1 MKRRRTSVSR
11 DRYFIPLILLILLN
25 GSVMAWSQQADWS
38 VYKERFLSPEGRII
52 DDGNHGVSH
61 SEGQGYGLILAQ
73 INEDHEAFG
82 RIWKWTQ
89 SNLRK
94 RGDHLFAWRWAPAGS
109 DGVGV
114 VEDKNNA
121 TDGDLLIAW
130 GLARAGAA
138 WNNAEFQTSAREIAQ
153 DVRRTMVQPSRYGP
167 ILLPGGQG
175 FVKPEGTVV
184 NLSYWVF
191 PAFRALAKI
200 DPSLDWSRLEQ
211 SGLKLIEAARFS
223 PLNLPPDWLLLG
235 KSSVNLAKE
244 FEAAYGYNAV
254 RIPLYLVWGGI
265 KAAKYYTGFRRVG
278 TSLSNLSN
286 GGPPAKVFLPSGSFD
301 AEPALPGMDAIYR
314 LIAGS
319 GDIGLASVPAPYN
332 GTSEGEKYYSVS
344 LGLLSNRAA
353 VESPNTSQ

>member
-1 MKRRRTSVSR
+1 MKKKRTSASAGR
-11 DRYFIPLILLILLN
+11 SLILWILLIFLN
-25 GSVMAWSQQADWS
+25 GPFVAWSQQADWS

-52 DDGNHGVSH
+52 DDGNQGVSH

-73 INEDHEAFG
+73 INEDREAFG

-94 RGDHLFAWRWAPAGS
+94 RGDHLFAWKWAPAGS
-109 DGVGV
+109 DGAGV

-130 GLARAGAA
+130 ALARAGAA
-138 WNNAEFQTSAREIAQ
+138 WNNVEFQTSAREIAQ
-153 DVRRTMVQPSRYGP
+153 DVRRTMVKPSRYGL

-175 FVKPEGTVV
+175 FVKPEGTIV

-211 SGLKLIEAARFS
+211 SGLKLVEAARFS

-235 KSSVNLAKE
+235 KSSVDLAKG

-265 KAAKYYTGFRRVG
+265 RAAKYYASFRLVG
-278 TSLSNLSN
+278 SSLNDGS
-286 GGPPAKVFLPSGSFD
+286 PPAKVFLPSGKFD
-301 AEPALPGMDAIYR
+301 DEPALQGMAAIYR
-314 LIAGS
+314 LIAGT
-319 GDIGLASVPAPYN
+319 GDIAPASPPAPYD

-344 LGLLSNRAA
+344 LGLLTNCAA
-353 VESPNTSQ
+353 VESPNMSR

>member
-1 MKRRRTSVSR
+1 MTIKRSSASVGW
-11 DRYFIPLILLILLN
+11 YLIGWVFLIIVNGPL
-25 GSVMAWSQQADWS
+25 VAWSEEAGWS
-38 VYKERFLSPEGRII
+38 VYKQRFLSPEGRII
-52 DDGNHGVSH
+52 DDGNHGISH

-73 INEDHEAFG
+73 INGDREAFG

-89 SNLRK
+89 NNLRK

-109 DGVGV
+109 GGVGV

-130 GLARAGAA
+130 GLARAGTA
-138 WNNAEFQTSAREIAQ
+138 WNNGEFEAAAREIAQ
-153 DVRRTMVQPSRYGP
+153 DVRRTMVQPSHYGLV
-167 ILLPGGQG
+167 LLPGGQG

-184 NLSYWVF
+184 NLSYWIF
-191 PAFRALAKI
+191 PAFRALARI

-223 PLNLPPDWLLLG
+223 PLNLPPDWLLVG
-235 KSSVNLAKE
+235 KSSVDVAKG

-265 KAAKYYTGFRRVG
+265 RAAKYYGSFRQVG
-278 TSLSNLSN
+278 GLLND
-286 GGPPAKVFLPSGSFD
+286 GRPPAKVFLPSGKLD
-301 AEPALPGMDAIYR
+301 PEPALQGMAAIYH
-314 LIAGS
+314 LIAGT
-319 GDIGLASVPAPYN
+319 GDVELGSASAPYE

-344 LGLLSNRAA
+344 LGLLSNCAA
-353 VESPNTSQ
+353 VESPAMSR

>member
-1 MKRRRTSVSR
+1 MKKKRTGASMGCFLIR
-11 DRYFIPLILLILLN
+11 WIFLMFLHGPL
-25 GSVMAWSQQADWS
+25 VAWSQQPDWS

-52 DDGNHGVSH
+52 DDGNHGISH

-73 INEDHEAFG
+73 INDDREAFG

-94 RGDHLFAWRWAPAGS
+94 RGDHLFAWRWAPAGA
-109 DGVGV
+109 DGSGV

-138 WNNAEFQTSAREIAQ
+138 WNNAEFQASAREIAQ
-153 DVRRTMVQPSRYGP
+153 DVRRTMVQPSRYGL

-175 FVKPEGTVV
+175 FIKPEGIVI

-211 SGLKLIEAARFS
+211 SGLKLVEAARFS

-235 KSSVNLAKE
+235 KSSVDLPKG
-244 FEAAYGYNAV
+244 FEPAYGYNAV
-254 RIPLYLVWGGI
+254 RIPLYLLWSGI
-265 KAAKYYTGFRRVG
+265 RGAKYYTSFREVG
-278 TSLSNLSN
+278 SSLTDGS
-286 GGPPAKVFLPSGSFD
+286 PPAKVFLPSGTFD
-301 AEPALPGMDAIYR
+301 AQPALQGMAAIYR
-314 LIAGS
+314 LIAGT
-319 GDIGLASVPAPYN
+319 GDIELAGLPAPYD

-344 LGLLSNRAA
+344 LGLLSNCAA
-353 VESPNTSQ
+353 LESPNMSR

>member
-1 MKRRRTSVSR
+1 MKKNRASGCASR
-11 DRYFIPLILLILLN
+11 SFISWIFLILLN
-25 GSVMAWSQQADWS
+25 GPVMGWSQQADWS
-38 VYKERFLSPEGRII
+38 FFKERFLSAEGRII

-73 INEDHEAFG
+73 INEDREAFG

-94 RGDHLFAWRWAPAGS
+94 RGDHLFAWRWSPAGS
-109 DGVGV
+109 DGAGV

-138 WNNAEFQTSAREIAQ
+138 WNNAEFQASAREIAQ
-153 DVRRTMVQPSRYGP
+153 DVRRTMVQPSRYGL

-175 FVKPEGTVV
+175 FIQPEGTVV

-211 SGLKLIEAARFS
+211 SGLKLVEAARFS

-235 KSSVNLAKE
+235 KSSVNLAKG
-244 FEAAYGYNAV
+244 FEAVYGYNAV

-265 KAAKYYTGFRRVG
+265 KAAKYYTSFREIG
-278 TSLSNLSN
+278 SSLSDGS
-286 GGPPAKVFLPSGSFD
+286 PPAKVFLPSGSFD
-301 AEPALPGMDAIYR
+301 AEPALQGMVAIYR
-314 LIAGS
+314 LIAGT
-319 GDIGLASVPAPYN
+319 GDIALSNLSAPYD
-332 GTSEGEKYYSVS
+332 SIDAGEKYYSVS
-344 LGLLSNRAA
+344 LGLLSNCAA
-353 VESPNTSQ
+353 VESPKMSR

>member
-1 MKRRRTSVSR
+1 MAGRSVIQWI
-11 DRYFIPLILLILLN
+11 FLILLS
-25 GSVMAWSQQADWS
+25 GPTVVWSQQADWS
-38 VYKERFLSPEGRII
+38 FFKERFLSQEGRII

-73 INEDHEAFG
+73 INEDREAFG

-94 RGDHLFAWRWAPAGS
+94 RGDHLFAWRWAPAGT
-109 DGVGV
+109 DGAGV

-138 WNNAEFQTSAREIAQ
+138 WNNAEFQVSAREIAQ
-153 DVRRTMVQPSRYGP
+153 DVRRTMVQPSPYGL

-175 FVKPEGTVV
+175 FIKPEGTVV

-200 DPSLDWSRLEQ
+200 DPSSDWSRLEQ
-211 SGLKLIEAARFS
+211 TGLKLVEAARFS

-235 KSSVNLAKE
+235 KGSVNLAKG

-265 KAAKYYTGFRRVG
+265 KAAKYYTGFREVG
-278 TSLSNLSN
+278 RSLSNGS
-286 GGPPAKVFLPSGSFD
+286 PPAKVFLPSGSFD
-301 AEPALPGMDAIYR
+301 AEPALQGMVAIYR
-314 LIAGS
+314 LIAGN
-319 GDIGLASVPAPYN
+319 GDIAPAGLPAPYEAI
-332 GTSEGEKYYSVS
+332 SAEEKYYSVS
-344 LGLLSNRAA
+344 LGLLSNCAA
-353 VESPNTSQ
+353 AESPNMSR